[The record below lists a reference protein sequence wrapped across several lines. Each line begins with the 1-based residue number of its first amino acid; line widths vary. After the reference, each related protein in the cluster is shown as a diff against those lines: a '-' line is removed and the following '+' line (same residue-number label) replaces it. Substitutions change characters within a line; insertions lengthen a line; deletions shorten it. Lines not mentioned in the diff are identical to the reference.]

1 MREMEIAIRVLA
13 AGNAIDYGQP
23 FFPVQ
28 DNVPLQEDPI
38 APSRIADGGANI
50 MQVNGNEN
58 AVDLR
63 NDERGDVAPQIRIVV
78 RGAVLFG
85 GEALPLE
92 VTISSATLS

>member
-13 AGNAIDYGQP
+13 AGKAIDYGQP

-38 APSRIADGGANI
+38 APSRIADGGATI

-78 RGAVLFG
+78 RGAVPG
-85 GEALPLE
+85 RRGRA
-92 VTISSATLS
+92 IAHG